1 MPRKGSVPQR
11 SVLPDPVY
19 QSEMVTRLTNKLMYD
34 GKKAKAQAILYAALK
49 RAEEMTEKPALEIFE
64 AAIKN
69 AMPAVEVKPRRVGGS
84 TYQVPVEVRP
94 ERRSS
99 LALRWLVNYSRA
111 RSERSMVERLARELV
126 EASQGAGGAVKRKE
140 EGHRMA
146 EANRPF
152 AHYRW

>member
-34 GKKAKAQAILYAALK
+34 GKKATAQTILYAALK

-94 ERRSS
+94 ERRTS
-99 LALRWLVNYSRA
+99 LALRWIVNYSRA

-140 EGHRMA
+140 EVHRMA

>member
-34 GKKAKAQAILYAALK
+34 GKKAKAQVILYAALK

-94 ERRSS
+94 ERRTS
-99 LALRWLVNYSRA
+99 LALRWIVNYSRA

-140 EGHRMA
+140 EVHRMA

>member
-1 MPRKGSVPQR
+1 VPRKGGVPQR
-11 SVLPDPVY
+11 SVAPDPVY

-34 GKKAKAQAILYAALK
+34 GKKSLAQRILYSALQ
-49 RAEEMTEKPALEIFE
+49 RAEELADRPALEIFE
-64 AAIKN
+64 AAVKN
-69 AMPAVEVKPRRVGGS
+69 AMPMVEVKPRRVGGS

-94 ERRSS
+94 ERRTS
-99 LALRWLVNYSRA
+99 LALRWLISYSRN

-140 EGHRMA
+140 EVHRMA

>member
-1 MPRKGSVPQR
+1 MPRKGNVPQR
-11 SVLPDPVY
+11 EVLPDPVY

-34 GKKAKAQAILYAALK
+34 GKKSKAQTILYEALQ
-49 RAEEMTEKPALEIFE
+49 RAEEMSQRPALEIFE
-64 AAIKN
+64 AALKN
-69 AMPAVEVKPRRVGGS
+69 AMPMVEVKPRRVGGS

-94 ERRSS
+94 ERRTS
-99 LALRWLVNYSRA
+99 LALRWIVNYSRQ

-140 EGHRMA
+140 EVHRMA

>member
-1 MPRKGSVPQR
+1 MPRKGGVPQR
-11 SVLPDPVY
+11 SVAPDPVY

-34 GKKAKAQAILYAALK
+34 GKKSLAQRILYSALQ
-49 RAEEMTEKPALEIFE
+49 RAEELSERPALEVFD
-64 AAIKN
+64 AAVKN
-69 AMPAVEVKPRRVGGS
+69 AMPMVEVKPRRVGGS

-94 ERRSS
+94 ERRTS
-99 LALRWLVNYSRA
+99 LALRWLISYARA
-111 RSERSMVERLARELV
+111 RSERDMVERLARELV

-140 EGHRMA
+140 EVHRMA

>member
-34 GKKAKAQAILYAALK
+34 GKKAKAQSILYAALK
-49 RAEEMTEKPALEIFE
+49 RAEEMTEKPALEVFE

-94 ERRSS
+94 ERRTS
-99 LALRWLVNYSRA
+99 LALRWIVNYSRA
-111 RSERSMVERLARELV
+111 RSERSQVERLARELV

-140 EGHRMA
+140 EVHRMA

>member
-1 MPRKGSVPQR
+1 VA
-11 SVLPDPVY
+11 PDPVY

-34 GKKAKAQAILYAALK
+34 GKKSLAQRILYSALQ
-49 RAEEMTEKPALEIFE
+49 RAEELSERPALEVFD
-64 AAIKN
+64 AAVKN
-69 AMPAVEVKPRRVGGS
+69 AMPMVEVKPRRVGGS

-94 ERRSS
+94 ERRTS
-99 LALRWLVNYSRA
+99 LALRWLISYARA
-111 RSERSMVERLARELV
+111 RSERDMVERLARELV

-140 EGHRMA
+140 EVHRMA

>member
-1 MPRKGSVPQR
+1 VPRKGNVPQR
-11 SVLPDPVY
+11 EVLPDPVY

-34 GKKAKAQAILYAALK
+34 GKKSKAQTILYEALQ
-49 RAEEMTEKPALEIFE
+49 RAEEMSQRPALEIFE
-64 AAIKN
+64 AALKN
-69 AMPAVEVKPRRVGGS
+69 AMPMVEVKPRRVGGS

-94 ERRSS
+94 ERRTS
-99 LALRWLVNYSRA
+99 LALRWIVNYSRQ

-140 EGHRMA
+140 EVHRMA

>member
-1 MPRKGSVPQR
+1 VPRKGSVPQR
-11 SVLPDPVY
+11 SVAPDPVY

-34 GKKAKAQAILYAALK
+34 GKKSTAQEILYSALR
-49 RAEEMTEKPALEIFE
+49 RAEEMSEKPALEVFD

-69 AMPAVEVKPRRVGGS
+69 AMPMVEVKPRRVGGS

-94 ERRSS
+94 ERRTS
-99 LALRWLVNYSRA
+99 LALRWLVNFARA
-111 RSERSMVERLARELV
+111 RSERSMVERLAHELV

-140 EGHRMA
+140 EVHRMA